1 MHTKKYWIITLIASL
16 FFFSCSQEANIKSSG
31 YDINLNKYLEQFCN
45 NESKESIETLKK
57 LNFKN
62 INLVISFYKNRNYQS
77 VWVKEKKATP
87 LFVKAIEILR
97 NSMNYGLDTSMYATH
112 FITNASNHISK
123 SEFGVIS
130 NMNSVFME
138 IATTHSFIS
147 FLGHLR
153 SGIFM
158 PDSAIYDK
166 MIVINND
173 SMPILLEKAI
183 QSNNLS
189 IAIDGASPKNPHYK
203 EIQFALTEYLKKKQ
217 ISNKKHPVPYFAKD
231 STGCKK
237 GVEKMLVIHG
247 YLEKE
252 DLKKPIEDK
261 KVIDALVKFQ
271 TDFGLRNRGRYD
283 TITIETIRNSTFD
296 LYRKACITLQR
307 IRWSNIGDKNYL
319 LVNIP
324 SFTLNLVEDG
334 EIAIMHK
341 IVCGKPDHETPELNS
356 RISHFILFPE
366 WNVPHKI
373 STKELLPSIQANPN
387 YLKKHNYEIINGKNE
402 VVDAS
407 KINWKRFNEKNFPYR
422 IRQSSGEG
430 NSLGIIKFYF
440 NNKYGV
446 YLHDTPS
453 KTLFNLN
460 YRAFSHGC
468 MRVQNPFDFAKALL
482 EFKKGILHHPTEKL
496 KKMGKYEQQRKYE
509 KFRKGTEEIPE
520 VKTMNK
526 DVIDIKNTTFTMS
539 RPLPIYVRY
548 FTAFI
553 NEKSQLKFHPDL
565 YHKDA
570 ALIDSFNKAT
580 KANTQ
585 F

>member
-1 MHTKKYWIITLIASL
+1 MKKWWIITLFIG
-16 FFFSCSQEANIKSSG
+16 FFIVSCSQKKELKSPR
-31 YDINLNKYLEQFCN
+31 YDININKYIEEFCSADNKDGLENLQ
-45 NESKESIETLKK
+45 KMK
-57 LNFKN
+57 FKN
-62 INLVISFYKNRNYQS
+62 INLVVSFYKNRNFQS
-77 VWVKEKKATP
+77 VWVKEQKATP
-87 LFVKAIEILR
+87 IFHQALGLLKE
-97 NSMNYGLDTSMYATH
+97 SMGYGLDTTMYATQ

-123 SEFGVIS
+123 KEFGVIS
-130 NMNSVFME
+130 NMNVISME
-138 IATTHSFIS
+138 IATTHSLIT
-147 FLGHLR
+147 FLGHLK

-166 MIVINND
+166 MVVVNND
-173 SMPILLEKAI
+173 SMPIFLEHAI
-183 QSNNLS
+183 QRNDLS
-189 IAIDGASPKNPHYK
+189 LAVDAVSPKNPHYK
-203 EIQFALTEYLKKKQ
+203 EIQQALSEYLKQNDVSDTKY
-217 ISNKKHPVPYFAKD
+217 SVPFFAKD
-231 STGCKK
+231 STGCKN
-237 GVEKMLVIHG
+237 GVRKMLVVHG
-247 YLEKE
+247 YLKDE
-252 DLKKPIEDK
+252 DLKKSEDDK
-261 KVIDALVKFQ
+261 EVVNALVKFQ

-283 TITIETIRNSTFD
+283 TITIETIRNSKFD
-296 LYRKACITLQR
+296 MYRKACITLQR
-307 IRWSNIGDKNYL
+307 IRWSNINDKNYL

-334 EIAIMHK
+334 EIAITHR

-407 KINWKRFNEKNFPYR
+407 KINWKRFSEKNFPYR

-482 EFKKGILHHPTEKL
+482 EFKKGILHHPVEKL

-509 KFRKGTEEIPE
+509 KYRKGTDELPE

-526 DVIDIKNTTFTMS
+526 DVIDVKNSTFTMT
-539 RPLPIYVRY
+539 RPLPLYVRY
-548 FTAFI
+548 FTAFV
-553 NEKSQLKFHPDL
+553 NEKSRLKFLPDL
-565 YHKDA
+565 YHKDEP
-570 ALIDSFNKAT
+570 LIKAFNKAT
-580 KANTQ
+580 KENRVL
-585 F
+585 

>member
-1 MHTKKYWIITLIASL
+1 MKKWWIITLFIGFL
-16 FFFSCSQEANIKSSG
+16 IVSCSQKKELKSAR
-31 YDINLNKYLEQFCN
+31 YDININKYIEEFCSADNKDGLENLQ
-45 NESKESIETLKK
+45 KMK
-57 LNFKN
+57 FKN
-62 INLVISFYKNRNYQS
+62 INLVVSFYKNRNFQS
-77 VWVKEKKATP
+77 VWVKEQKVTP
-87 LFVKAIEILR
+87 IFHQAIGLLKE
-97 NSMNYGLDTSMYATH
+97 SMGHGLDTTMYATQ

-123 SEFGVIS
+123 KEFGVIS
-130 NMNSVFME
+130 NMNVVSME
-138 IATTHSFIS
+138 IATTHSLIT
-147 FLGHLR
+147 FLGHLK

-166 MIVINND
+166 MVVVNND
-173 SMPILLEKAI
+173 SMPIFLEHAI
-183 QSNNLS
+183 QRNDLS
-189 IAIDGASPKNPHYK
+189 LAVDAVSPKNPHYK
-203 EIQFALTEYLKKKQ
+203 EIQQALSEYLKQNDVSDTKY
-217 ISNKKHPVPYFAKD
+217 PVPFFAKD
-231 STGCKK
+231 STGCKN
-237 GVEKMLVIHG
+237 GVRKMLVVHG
-247 YLEKE
+247 YLKDE
-252 DLKKPIEDK
+252 DLKKSEDDK
-261 KVIDALVKFQ
+261 EVVNALVKFQ

-283 TITIETIRNSTFD
+283 TITIETIRNSKFD
-296 LYRKACITLQR
+296 MYRKACITLQR
-307 IRWSNIGDKNYL
+307 IRWSNINDKNYL

-324 SFTLNLVEDG
+324 SFTLNMVEDG
-334 EIAIMHK
+334 EIAITHR

-482 EFKKGILHHPTEKL
+482 EFKKGILHHPVEKL
-496 KKMGKYEQQRKYE
+496 KKMGKYEQQRKYD
-509 KFRKGTEEIPE
+509 KYRKGTEELPE

-526 DVIDIKNTTFTMS
+526 DVIDVKNSTFTMT
-539 RPLPIYVRY
+539 RPLPLYVRY
-548 FTAFI
+548 FTAFV
-553 NEKSQLKFHPDL
+553 NEKSRLKFLPDL
-565 YHKDA
+565 YHKDEP
-570 ALIDSFNKAT
+570 LIKAFNKAT
-580 KANTQ
+580 KENRV

>member
-1 MHTKKYWIITLIASL
+1 MKKWWIITLFIG
-16 FFFSCSQEANIKSSG
+16 FFIVSCSQKKDLKSPR
-31 YDINLNKYLEQFCN
+31 YDININKYIEEFCSADNKDGLENLQ
-45 NESKESIETLKK
+45 KMK
-57 LNFKN
+57 FKN
-62 INLVISFYKNRNYQS
+62 INLVVSFYKNRNFQS
-77 VWVKEKKATP
+77 VWVKEQKATP
-87 LFVKAIEILR
+87 IFHQAIGLLKE
-97 NSMNYGLDTSMYATH
+97 SMGYGLDTTMYATQ

-123 SEFGVIS
+123 KEFGVIS
-130 NMNSVFME
+130 NMNVISME
-138 IATTHSFIS
+138 IATTHSLIT
-147 FLGHLR
+147 FLGHLK

-166 MIVINND
+166 MVVVNND
-173 SMPILLEKAI
+173 SMPIFLEHAI
-183 QSNNLS
+183 QRNDLS
-189 IAIDGASPKNPHYK
+189 LAVDAVSPKNPHYK
-203 EIQFALTEYLKKKQ
+203 EIQQALSEYLKQNDVSDTKY
-217 ISNKKHPVPYFAKD
+217 SVPFFAKD
-231 STGCKK
+231 STGCKN
-237 GVEKMLVIHG
+237 GVRKMLVVHG
-247 YLEKE
+247 YLKDE
-252 DLKKPIEDK
+252 DLKKSEDDK
-261 KVIDALVKFQ
+261 EVVNALVKFQ

-283 TITIETIRNSTFD
+283 TITIETIRNSKFD
-296 LYRKACITLQR
+296 MYRKACITLQR
-307 IRWSNIGDKNYL
+307 IRWSNINDKNYL

-334 EIAIMHK
+334 EIAITHR

-407 KINWKRFNEKNFPYR
+407 KINWKRFSEKNFPYR

-482 EFKKGILHHPTEKL
+482 EFKKGILHHPVEKL

-509 KFRKGTEEIPE
+509 KYRKGTDELPE

-526 DVIDIKNTTFTMS
+526 DVIDVKNSTFTMT
-539 RPLPIYVRY
+539 RPLPLYVRY
-548 FTAFI
+548 FTAFV
-553 NEKSQLKFHPDL
+553 NEKSRLKFLPDL
-565 YHKDA
+565 YHKDEP
-570 ALIDSFNKAT
+570 LIKAFNKAT
-580 KANTQ
+580 KENRVL
-585 F
+585 